1 MKNPPEWR
9 VCVRIAGMTWLLAV
23 VLRPIGALV
32 LFGLIAL
39 PLRLLFQRWYPEGK
53 VKRFLLR
60 ELKSS
65 RRAGR
70 A

>member
-1 MKNPPEWR
+1 
-9 VCVRIAGMTWLLAV
+9 MTWLLAV
-23 VLRPIGALV
+23 VLKPVGALV

-39 PLRLLFQRWYPEGK
+39 PLRLAFQRWYPEGK

-60 ELKSS
+60 ELDPA

-70 A
+70 R